1 MVTTAPAPALP
12 AIRWDGAS
20 ALRGLLLGL
29 PAAIM
34 AVHDVQL
41 AALLAVG
48 VIPAAILPLAP
59 RRRGRVRTAVVGYLA
74 GISIVLGSALA
85 VWPPLA
91 VAGIFVIAVLAGRVA
106 ADRPAGALVL
116 SLCLPLMGAGLSYP
130 GVENSWDLGM
140 TLVAGSTW
148 ALLLSMCWPEHPPPE
163 AVAAPQGPP
172 RAVMVRFGYLA
183 GTTGAL
189 CAAIGFGLDLE
200 HVGWPVI
207 AGLIVMR
214 PVTAVQR
221 MRSVD
226 RIADV
231 VLGALLAIGLV
242 AIDPPG
248 WVFGATIAL
257 VVAAA
262 TATAASRWYLTP
274 TYTTFL
280 VFVMLLAN
288 DPDDARSRFW
298 ERLLETALGIGVA
311 AVVVFAVAPLITSL
325 RRPRT

>member
-1 MVTTAPAPALP
+1 MTTAPSSAPP
-12 AIRWDGAS
+12 AVRWEGAG
-20 ALRGLLLGL
+20 ALRGLLLAL
-29 PAAIM
+29 PAAAV

-48 VIPAAILPLAP
+48 VIPAGILPLAP
-59 RRRGRVRTAVVGYLA
+59 RRRGRLRAAVVGYLA
-74 GISIVLGSALA
+74 GASIVLGSALA

-91 VAGIFVIAVLAGRVA
+91 VAGLFVVAVLAGRVA
-106 ADRPAGALVL
+106 ADQPAGALVL

-130 GVENSWDLGM
+130 GVRSSWDLGL
-140 TLVAGSTW
+140 TLVLGSTW
-148 ALLLSMCWPEHPPPE
+148 ALLVATCWPERPP
-163 AVAAPQGPP
+163 ASAAAAPPAP
-172 RAVMVRFGYLA
+172 TRAVMARFGLLA
-183 GTTGAL
+183 GTTGAV

-214 PVTAVQR
+214 PVPDVQR

-231 VLGALLAIGLV
+231 VVGALLAIGLV
-242 AIDPPG
+242 ATDAPA
-248 WVFGATIAL
+248 WVFGAAIAL
-257 VVAAA
+257 VVVAA

-274 TYTTFL
+274 AYTTFL
-280 VFVMLLAN
+280 VFVLLLAT
-288 DPDDARSRFW
+288 DPEDARSRFW
-298 ERLLETALGIGVA
+298 ERVLETALGIGVA
-311 AVVVFAVAPLITSL
+311 ALVALVLAPLVVRL

>member
-1 MVTTAPAPALP
+1 MVTTVAAPTP
-12 AIRWDGAS
+12 AIRWDGAG
-20 ALRGLLLGL
+20 ALRGLFLGL
-29 PAAIM
+29 PAA
-34 AVHDVQL
+34 ALSVHDVQL

-48 VIPAAILPLAP
+48 VVPAAILPLAP
-59 RRRGRVRTAVVGYLA
+59 SRRGRVRAAVVGYLA

-91 VAGIFVIAVLAGRVA
+91 VVGIFVIAVLAGRVA

-130 GVENSWDLGM
+130 GVESSWDLGL

-148 ALLLSMCWPEHPPPE
+148 ALLLSMCWPERPVTE
-163 AVAAPQGPP
+163 AAGPDQAPP

-183 GTTGAL
+183 GTTGAI

-214 PVTAVQR
+214 PVPAVQR

-242 AIDPPG
+242 ATGAPD
-248 WVFGATIAL
+248 WVFGAAIAL
-257 VVAAA
+257 VVVAA

-280 VFVMLLAN
+280 VFVLLLAH

-298 ERLLETALGIGVA
+298 ERVLETALGIGVA
-311 AVVVFAVAPLITSL
+311 AAVVFLIAPLITRL
-325 RRPRT
+325 RRPAT

>member
-1 MVTTAPAPALP
+1 
-12 AIRWDGAS
+12 
-20 ALRGLLLGL
+20 
-29 PAAIM
+29 
-34 AVHDVQL
+34 
-41 AALLAVG
+41 
-48 VIPAAILPLAP
+48 
-59 RRRGRVRTAVVGYLA
+59 
-74 GISIVLGSALA
+74 
-85 VWPPLA
+85 
-91 VAGIFVIAVLAGRVA
+91 
-106 ADRPAGALVL
+106 
-116 SLCLPLMGAGLSYP
+116 
-130 GVENSWDLGM
+130 
-140 TLVAGSTW
+140 
-148 ALLLSMCWPEHPPPE
+148 
-163 AVAAPQGPP
+163 
-172 RAVMVRFGYLA
+172 MVRFGYLA

-288 DPDDARSRFW
+288 DPDNARSRFW

-311 AVVVFAVAPLITSL
+311 AVVVFAIAPLITRF
-325 RRPRT
+325 RRPPT

>member
-1 MVTTAPAPALP
+1 MTTVPASAPPAVRWEGAGALRGFLLALP
-12 AIRWDGAS
+12 A
-20 ALRGLLLGL
+20 
-29 PAAIM
+29 AAV

-59 RRRGRVRTAVVGYLA
+59 RRRGRVRAPVVGYLA
-74 GISIVLGSALA
+74 GASIVLGSALA

-91 VAGIFVIAVLAGRVA
+91 VAGIFVVAVVAGRVA
-106 ADRPAGALVL
+106 ADRPAGGLVL
-116 SLCLPLMGAGLSYP
+116 TLCLPLMGAGLSYP
-130 GVENSWDLGM
+130 GVASSWDLGL

-148 ALLLSMCWPEHPPPE
+148 ALLLSMCWPERSPTTTAE
-163 AVAAPQGPP
+163 PQAPP
-172 RAVMVRFGYLA
+172 REVMVRFGLLA
-183 GTTGAL
+183 GTTGAV

-214 PVTAVQR
+214 PVPTVQR

-231 VLGALLAIGLV
+231 VTGALLAIGLV
-242 AIDPPG
+242 ATGAPG
-248 WVFGATIAL
+248 WVFGAAIAL
-257 VVAAA
+257 VVVAA

-274 TYTTFL
+274 AYTTFL

-311 AVVVFAVAPLITSL
+311 AVVVFVLAPLVVRL
-325 RRPRT
+325 RRSQA